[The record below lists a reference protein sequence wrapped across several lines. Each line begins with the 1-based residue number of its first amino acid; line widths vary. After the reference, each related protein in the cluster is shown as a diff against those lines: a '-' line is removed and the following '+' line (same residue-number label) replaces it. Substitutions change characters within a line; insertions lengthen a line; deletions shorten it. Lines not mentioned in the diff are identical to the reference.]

1 MHGLPASPPSIHHT
15 LTHTHTHSHTHT
27 HIPIALSIA
36 AYVLICGYFTALDLC
51 KCKDTKIQRD
61 YWPSARDIW
70 TAAAPQLAA
79 YTVLLSASWIAWSL
93 CPAWMSVHLPKA
105 APSMVEFAAHLSFC
119 FVVGD
124 FLIYWEHRIM
134 HTVPYLR
141 RNIHSVHHEYT
152 AVFSWAGGWVH
163 PVEDAVVVICQA
175 IPVLML
181 GCHPITYWAFAV
193 LWVVCLIDEH
203 SGHDVWW
210 SPYQL
215 LPFTGSP
222 MGGGE
227 NYTM

>member
-1 MHGLPASPPSIHHT
+1 MRRVAFL
-15 LTHTHTHSHTHT
+15 
-27 HIPIALSIA
+27 
-36 AYVLICGYFTALDLC
+36 V
-51 KCKDTKIQRD
+51 
-61 YWPSARDIW
+61 
-70 TAAAPQLAA
+70 
-79 YTVLLSASWIAWSL
+79 
-93 CPAWMSVHLPKA
+93 
-105 APSMVEFAAHLSFC
+105 VERRSTNFA
-119 FVVGD
+119 
-124 FLIYWEHRIM
+124 
-134 HTVPYLR
+134 
-141 RNIHSVHHEYT
+141 
-152 AVFSWAGGWVH
+152 
-163 PVEDAVVVICQA
+163 VEDAVVVICQA